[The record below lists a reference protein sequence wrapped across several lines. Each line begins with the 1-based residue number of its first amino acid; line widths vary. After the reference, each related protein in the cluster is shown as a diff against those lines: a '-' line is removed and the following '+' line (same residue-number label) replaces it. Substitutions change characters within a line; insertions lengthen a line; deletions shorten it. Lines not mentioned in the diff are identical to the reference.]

1 VGIRHTGDGENAFDM
16 ISYAKGACWIK
27 VMDNY
32 LGREVLKRGMQL
44 YFTRYAQKNTELNDL
59 VNCMNEALTSAS
71 GSRTPLDL
79 IKWTD
84 SWLKH

>member
-1 VGIRHTGDGENAFDM
+1 M

-32 LGREVLKRGMQL
+32 IGRDTLKRGMAI
-44 YFTRYAQKNTELNDL
+44 YFQRFAGKNTVLTDL
-59 VNCMNEALTSAS
+59 VTCMNEAMREIQGDKATI
-71 GSRTPLDL
+71 DL

-84 SWLKH
+84 SWLKQ